1 MIETQLSYL
10 LFGSSYFARV
20 TFGGDRDKVNLRFGL
35 RFGSEDC
42 PDSDNDFNLDD
53 LNTLIHMLSVARDDL
68 ESRQPTNKETE

>member
-1 MIETQLSYL
+1 MIEIQLSYL

-20 TFGGDRDKVNLRFGL
+20 TFGGDRDEVNLRFGL

-42 PDSDNDFNLDD
+42 PDSDIDFNLDD